1 MRSAR
6 KGDARTLI
14 LLGLTASIAVHI
26 AVLTFLALGMD
37 RLAPGVE
44 SAIIEVSLSPRSVT
58 KLRPRKAM
66 PRPPAQDRQTPA
78 HSPATSDLPNGRA
91 PSIDA
96 RTAPSPP
103 SDLTDAVRRAL
114 RSSVGCDSPDA
125 ARLSPE
131 EREACR
137 KRLSALG
144 RGAPVYA
151 VEPAD
156 PIKAA
161 AFDRAAA
168 ANARNHRYM
177 QGPQPNPP
185 CVAVWC
191 PPCKGASCPEPVSST
206 FAR

>member
-1 MRSAR
+1 MRSTREDGAS
-6 KGDARTLI
+6 GLL
-14 LLGLTASIAVHI
+14 LLGLSASIAAHI
-26 AVLTFLALGMD
+26 AVLTILALGMN
-37 RLAPGVE
+37 RVTPAVEAP
-44 SAIIEVSLSPRSVT
+44 IIEVTL
-58 KLRPRKAM
+58 A
-66 PRPPAQDRQTPA
+66 PRPVARLHSRPAPRTPGRGTPA
-78 HSPATSDLPNGRA
+78 NSTSASEIPSIHSPPVNPTTTPPA
-91 PSIDA
+91 PSV
-96 RTAPSPP
+96 
-103 SDLTDAVRRAL
+103 DLTDAVRRAL
-114 RSSVGCDSPDA
+114 RSSVGCDSPGA

-137 KRLSALG
+137 QRRSAMG
-144 RGAPVYA
+144 RGAPTYA

-168 ANARNHRYM
+168 ANERNHRYM

-191 PPCKGASCPEPVSST
+191 PPCKGASCPEPVSKT